1 LIGLDI
7 TEAASMAKG
16 TSRNLEMVPRPMDKR
31 PLEPGM
37 VIVNQPNIV
46 TKDFRKGMLVIDTA
60 IVTEDGC
67 KVVTKAPLKY
77 AKI

>member
-1 LIGLDI
+1 
-7 TEAASMAKG
+7 
-16 TSRNLEMVPRPMDKR
+16 
-31 PLEPGM
+31 
-37 VIVNQPNIV
+37 
-46 TKDFRKGMLVIDTA
+46 VIDTA